1 MVDICKKAV
10 NTLWMEFATDQSPIF
25 EETALCTGEQIWA
38 PLEPFLGGER
48 NVRTNNKLLSNCV
61 V

>member
-1 MVDICKKAV
+1 MVDICTKAV
-10 NTLWMEFATDQSPIF
+10 NTLWMEFAKDQSPMF

-38 PLEPFLGGER
+38 PGTILGGER
-48 NVRTNNKLLSNCV
+48 NVMTNNKLLSNCV